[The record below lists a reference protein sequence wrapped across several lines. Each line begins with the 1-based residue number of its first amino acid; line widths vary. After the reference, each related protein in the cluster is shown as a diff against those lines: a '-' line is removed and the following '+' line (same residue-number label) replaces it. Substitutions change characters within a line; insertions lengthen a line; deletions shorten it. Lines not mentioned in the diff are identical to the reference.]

1 MSLSFLFFFLS
12 SQDALILQ
20 RIALQTKM
28 ELSSEELE
36 DGGVPD
42 VRGLVQELLTNLFIS
57 VYNHQVSLT
66 LVGWLD

>member
-1 MSLSFLFFFLS
+1 MVGA
-12 SQDALILQ
+12 QDALILQ

-28 ELSSEELE
+28 ELSSEDLE

-57 VYNHQVSLT
+57 VYNHQVPYST
-66 LVGWLD
+66 SPHVTNAVSA